1 VSEQTKRAFNII
13 ISYRRR
19 HHIAAELKPLKLA
32 QDEDEDEDEDWD
44 GLILAICICLLPLA
58 TPPVACLFGSTNEQH
73 LGDICLSLLYLPGLA
88 CF

>member
-1 VSEQTKRAFNII
+1 VRVSEQTKRAFNII

-44 GLILAICICLLPLA
+44 GDGYELDSGHLHMSFAPCHAPCG
-58 TPPVACLFGSTNEQH
+58 LFVRQH
-73 LGDICLSLLYLPGLA
+73 E
-88 CF
+88 